1 MTGREAAIVSC
12 YTDYFIGD
20 MGEIYKYLNEL
31 TGQSVYT
38 HEIPTIIEVYKQ
50 RIKEDFINIKIE
62 G

>member
-1 MTGREAAIVSC
+1 
-12 YTDYFIGD
+12 